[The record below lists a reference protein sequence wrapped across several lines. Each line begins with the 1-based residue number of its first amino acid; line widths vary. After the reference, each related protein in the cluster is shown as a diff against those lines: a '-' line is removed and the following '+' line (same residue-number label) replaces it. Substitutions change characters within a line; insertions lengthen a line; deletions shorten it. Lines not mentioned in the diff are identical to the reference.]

1 VARRPEGCVKKK
13 TAIAGVLA
21 LAAACLLALLWAAP
35 LLWALSTALRSEEE
49 SVAVPLH
56 WLPHHF
62 TGAAFAKV
70 LAVGNVPAWVFNSA
84 LVALA
89 VTVLTI
95 ATSIMAAYAFSQ
107 LRFRG
112 RMLLFWLAMLAFMLP
127 FEALLIPLFRLMNQ
141 LGMVD
146 TYAGLILPQIVSPV
160 SLYVFKQ
167 GFDAIPPD
175 FREAA
180 VLDGASPAR
189 VLWHVYLPLSSN
201 IVWAM
206 SIVVFLAAWNNFL
219 WPFIVVTSPE
229 MMTIPLGLTQTQD
242 AFGVRYAQQMA
253 AALLGGL
260 PVAVLY
266 LVFQRRV
273 SHGFLA
279 ATGLKG

>member
-1 VARRPEGCVKKK
+1 MKKRADFAK
-13 TAIAGVLA
+13 SPMAGALA
-21 LAAACLLALLWAAP
+21 LGAACLLALLWAAP
-35 LLWALSTALRSEEE
+35 LLWALSTALRTEEE
-49 SVAVPLH
+49 TVAVPLR
-56 WLPHHF
+56 WLPQHF

-70 LAVGNVPAWVFNSA
+70 LAVGNVPTWVFNSA

-127 FEALLIPLFRLMNQ
+127 FEALLIPLFRLMHQ

-146 TYAGLILPQIVSPV
+146 TYFGLILPQIVSPV
-160 SLYVFKQ
+160 ALYVFKQ

-180 VLDGASPAR
+180 VLDGASAGR

-206 SIVVFLAAWNNFL
+206 AIVVFLAAWNNFL
-219 WPFIVVTSPE
+219 WPFIVITSPE

-260 PVAVLY
+260 PVALLY

-273 SHGFLA
+273 SQGFLA

>member
-1 VARRPEGCVKKK
+1 MKARTPL
-13 TAIAGVLA
+13 AGALA
-21 LAAACLLALLWAAP
+21 LGSACLLALLWAAP
-35 LLWALSTALRSEEE
+35 LLWALSTALRPEEE
-49 SVAVPLH
+49 TVAVPLR
-56 WLPHHF
+56 WLPEHV

-70 LAVGNVPAWVFNSA
+70 LAVGNVSTWVFNSA

-127 FEALLIPLFRLMNQ
+127 FEALLIPLFRLMHQ

-146 TYAGLILPQIVSPV
+146 TYLGLILPQIVSPV
-160 SLYVFKQ
+160 ALYVFKQ

-180 VLDGASPAR
+180 VLDGASPGR